1 MNYMKCAQY
10 LSQLGITLSRN
21 ESGPQQKWSTTTPA
35 GNIIQFSSLRHA
47 RNYWDLAAKQCA
59 YQLARSR
66 TLVLAAESLDEKSR
80 SEFNDWID
88 GIQHSL
94 PDEMFEKNI
103 NTRLEHSTE
112 SWEFEA
118 RKLAKTHGSIA
129 DATFTVLLKQARQER
144 LDAFSPPNEGLQNG
158 KLGQQYG
165 RREGLQS
172 R

>member
-1 MNYMKCAQY
+1 MNYKQCARY
-10 LSQLGITLSRN
+10 LSQFGITLSRN
-21 ESGPQQKWSTTTPA
+21 ERGAQKRWYTTTPA
-35 GNIIQFSSLRHA
+35 GNITQFSSLRHA
-47 RNYWDLAAKQCA
+47 RNYWDLEAKQCA

-66 TLVLAAESLDEKSR
+66 TLVLAAESLDERSR

-94 PDEMFEKNI
+94 PDEMFKKNI
-103 NTRLEHSTE
+103 NTKLEHSTE

-118 RKLAKTHGSIA
+118 KRLAKIHGSIA

-158 KLGQQYG
+158 KLGQQCG
-165 RREGLQS
+165 WR
-172 R
+172 